1 MIEVKNLTKHY
12 GHTVAVKDVS
22 FTVNQGEVLGFL
34 GPNGAGKTTTMKII
48 TCFMPA
54 TFGTVSVAGFD
65 VAENSLEVRKR
76 IGYLP
81 ENTPLYTDIMVED
94 YLKFISE
101 IRKIPKFQVADRIKS
116 IIDTCGLRSV
126 LKKDIGE
133 LSKGFKQRVGLA
145 QAMIHDPDILVL
157 DEPTSGL
164 DPKQIIEIRQLIKNL
179 AKKKTIIL
187 STHILPEV
195 SATCDRVIIINDGV
209 LAASGTTE
217 ELQEK
222 AEGDSIVY
230 TTITADSKKVE
241 DSLKSLDFVRSF
253 NLVSK
258 LTSTKN
264 RYKITVKKD
273 QQDVE
278 ELIFKIAVDKGW
290 VLSELYSESLSLED
304 IFIKLTTT
312 GQ

>member
-12 GHTVAVKDVS
+12 GPTVAVKDVS
-22 FTVNQGEVLGFL
+22 FTVQQGEVLGFL

-54 TFGTVSVAGFD
+54 TLGTVSVAGYD
-65 VAENSLEVRKR
+65 VAENSLEVRKK

-81 ENTPLYTDIMVED
+81 ENTPLYTDITVED
-94 YLKFISE
+94 YLRFIAE
-101 IRKIPKFQVADRIKS
+101 IRKISKFQVADRVKAMVE
-116 IIDTCGLRSV
+116 TCGLKSV
-126 LKKDIGE
+126 LKKDIGA

-145 QAMIHDPDILVL
+145 QAMIHDPEILIL

-164 DPKQIIEIRQLIKNL
+164 DPNQIIEIRQLIKNL
-179 AKKKTIIL
+179 AQKKTIIL

-195 SATCDRVIIINDGV
+195 SATCDRVIIINDGELV
-209 LAASGTTE
+209 ASGTTE

-222 AEGDSIVY
+222 AEGDSIIY

-241 DSLKSLDFVRSF
+241 DVLKSVDFVRSYH
-253 NLVSK
+253 LDSK
-258 LTSTKN
+258 VNDTKT
-264 RYKITVKKD
+264 RFKIVVKKGHTG
-273 QQDVE
+273 VE
-278 ELIFKIAVDKGW
+278 EQIFKTAVDNKW
-290 VLSELYSESLSLED
+290 VLSELYCESLSLED
-304 IFIKLTTT
+304 IFIKLTTS

>member
-12 GHTVAVKDVS
+12 GPTVAVKDVS

-54 TFGTVSVAGFD
+54 TLGTVSVAGYD
-65 VAENSLEVRKR
+65 VAENSLEVRKK

-81 ENTPLYTDIMVED
+81 ENTPLYTDLTVEA
-94 YLKFISE
+94 YLKFIAE
-101 IRKIPKFQVADRIKS
+101 IRSIPKFQVRDRVKAMVE
-116 IIDTCGLRSV
+116 TCGLKSV
-126 LKKDIGE
+126 LKKDIGA

-145 QAMIHDPDILVL
+145 QAMIHDPEILIL

-164 DPKQIIEIRQLIKNL
+164 DPNQIIEIRQLIKNL
-179 AKKKTIIL
+179 AQKKTIIL

-195 SATCDRVIIINDGV
+195 SATCDRVIIINDGELV
-209 LAASGTTE
+209 ASGTTE

-222 AEGDSIVY
+222 AEGDAIIY
-230 TTITADSKKVE
+230 TTISADLKKIE
-241 DSLKSLDFVRSF
+241 EGLKSVDFVKSY

-258 LTSTKN
+258 LSNTKN
-264 RYKITVKKD
+264 RFKIVAKKD
-273 QQDVE
+273 QDNVE
-278 ELIFKIAVDKGW
+278 EQIFKMAVDNKW

-304 IFIKLTTT
+304 IFIKLTTS